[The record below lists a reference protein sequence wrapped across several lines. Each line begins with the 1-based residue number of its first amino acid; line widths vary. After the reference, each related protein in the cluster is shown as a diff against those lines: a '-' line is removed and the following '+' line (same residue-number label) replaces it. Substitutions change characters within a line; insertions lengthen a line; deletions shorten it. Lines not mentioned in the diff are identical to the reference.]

1 MSFGD
6 QLKKRREEL
15 GLSRSE
21 LADRLG
27 VSRSAVG
34 NYETGVSAPKEEV
47 LLRLFD
53 ALHVEPNYLYR
64 DAYRGGGE
72 GVSDEERSLLEKY
85 RRLGLSGRQTLHTV
99 ADALGTMQQ
108 ELQAAAPEPLRPVS
122 SRCIAPRLQRAMPPR
137 YSGRI
142 MSPCPS
148 PVRSPQG
155 RSWRCGSRATPWSPI
170 STTARWYT

>member
-108 ELQAAAPEPLRPVS
+108 ELQAAAPEP
-122 SRCIAPRLQRAMPPR
+122 APRVIPLYCSPAAAGYAAPVL
-137 YSGRI
+137 GRI

-155 RSWRCGSRATPWSPI
+155 RS
-170 STTARWYT
+170 